1 MTYLECKQFHMDRLC
16 SQGNMCSIP
25 CDLWASSRQILHIG
39 RDQHTFH
46 FHISELL
53 DSQDLSSTHM
63 ACTDHMDCRCGWAY
77 RCKWTCGP
85 SHCTQHF
92 VHTVHRGKD
101 PGILD
106 QNRPQ
111 SEDIHHLIDI
121 QLWEKGIHKKSVLI
135 KGMVKGNLTFSAD
148 CKRVPNKASPACTSC
163 PVTADTTFGIDSTC

>member
-25 CDLWASSRQILHIG
+25 CDLWASSQQILHIG

-63 ACTDHMDCRCGWAY
+63 ACTDHMDCQCGWAY

-85 SHCTQHF
+85 SHCTRHF

-111 SEDIHHLIDI
+111 SEDIHHLIYN
-121 QLWEKGIHKKSVLI
+121 QLYFQGKEI
-135 KGMVKGNLTFSAD
+135 
-148 CKRVPNKASPACTSC
+148 
-163 PVTADTTFGIDSTC
+163 